1 MIEGL
6 FIVLYGLTGFLA
18 LIWLSYGACKV
29 VRWLLFRG
37 EQ

>member
-6 FIVLYGLTGFLA
+6 FVVLYALVGFTV